1 MRAFFIFLFAGLI
14 LSCSQKVTAPQTSLD
29 ESAVY
34 QSVALN
40 EKNYMSCNFFADE
53 TFRGYIY
60 RSSSNDNCLHIDIT
74 ESPKALLRNEDL
86 FLQIYPFRALK
97 DDIEYGFSLPIYT
110 AHKFD
115 TEEVLIKSQVIDT
128 HLIQVE
134 LGLEA
139 DHFFLDHVLEIC
151 DLDEKW
157 TGLQFVIYERRQED
171 SVPIRITKFLKPP
184 FLVHPEYFREKEGSG
199 LAAYHP
205 FLDYIPEFKSEPN
218 RYYKLAEQVCSHL

>member
-1 MRAFFIFLFAGLI
+1 MRAFFVCFFISLI
-14 LSCSQKVTAPQTSLD
+14 LSCSHKLTAPPDSL
-29 ESAVY
+29 EGRLVY

-40 EKNYMSCNFFADE
+40 EQNYMTCNFFSDE

-60 RSSSNDNCLHIDIT
+60 RPSSDNNCLHIDIT

-86 FLQIYPFRALK
+86 FLQIYPFRVLK
-97 DDIEYGFSLPIYT
+97 EDIEYGVSLPIHT
-110 AHKFD
+110 THKFD
-115 TEEVLIKSQVIDT
+115 TEKILIKSQIIDT
-128 HLIQVE
+128 HLVQVE

-151 DLDEKW
+151 NIDKKW
-157 TGLQFVIYERRQED
+157 TGMQLVIYERREKE

-184 FLVHPEYFREKEGSG
+184 FLVHPEYHRDREGVG
-199 LAAYHP
+199 LSAYHP

-218 RYYKLAEQVCSHL
+218 RYYKLAEQVCSHF